1 MLFGCR
7 MIFIEILVYFQFQSD
22 PTFIS
27 NRETG
32 DNDTPENLRWPIV
45 IYVPQL
51 ALNQGILRQTAL
63 NRNFAFFSPF
73 SVTRANIYLI
83 GIPCCYWCC
92 SICSRKQFH
101 CVIPLRG
108 GMKAVFLTGALQSL
122 VFFIS
127 IVVSTDLDT
136 CLIAGY
142 EHVSSTGFGGD
153 RILFFKQDKSLTSRL
168 ERFRD
173 VHDFMLFI

>member
-63 NRNFAFFSPF
+63 NRNFAFF
-73 SVTRANIYLI
+73 
-83 GIPCCYWCC
+83 
-92 SICSRKQFH
+92 
-101 CVIPLRG
+101 PL
-108 GMKAVFLTGALQSL
+108 
-122 VFFIS
+122 
-127 IVVSTDLDT
+127 
-136 CLIAGY
+136 
-142 EHVSSTGFGGD
+142 
-153 RILFFKQDKSLTSRL
+153 FK
-168 ERFRD
+168 
-173 VHDFMLFI
+173 